1 MKPQVLKTN
10 MLKELSKKFYN
21 EEISNSISVLILSN
35 DWILSTRIYSKFK
48 RLPTYILEK
57 INYECC
63 KFGFGKF
70 SIKLA
75 LFQPWKFDESR
86 NAYLSCI

>member
-35 DWILSTRIYSKFK
+35 D
-48 RLPTYILEK
+48 
-57 INYECC
+57 
-63 KFGFGKF
+63 
-70 SIKLA
+70 
-75 LFQPWKFDESR
+75 
-86 NAYLSCI
+86 